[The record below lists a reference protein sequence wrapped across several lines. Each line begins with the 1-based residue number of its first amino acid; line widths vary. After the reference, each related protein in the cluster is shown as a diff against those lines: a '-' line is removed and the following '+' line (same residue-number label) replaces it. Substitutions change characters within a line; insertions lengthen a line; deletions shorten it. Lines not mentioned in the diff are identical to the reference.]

1 MKIGKKDLKNG
12 DNSVKNKIY
21 TTVAIDGEGNAQEY
35 RTPKKVQL
43 KNFASDN
50 NYAKNSP
57 ANNQDNINQDQNT
70 ASQEINDNMKKNQDD
85 ENLKKNNVTKG
96 YTGKEKTGST
106 KGNQGKQQKNENGQE
121 SSEKPPKD
129 NEIKIKDEKI
139 EEKYEMDAKQKT
151 QEKEHKKMPKDKE
164 LETSGQDDQEI
175 IEITNKYKNI
185 EGLKEEINNIIDDH
199 NKNIKNIEE
208 KYKNTETESLSDAEV
223 EVRREERILEELKNE
238 LNNLDTRTMNNI
250 EMRITIAN
258 YKEMI
263 DEAEKSKKQAI
274 ENRDRILN
282 YYSKS
287 ELELQKIRKNKNFDN
302 EIFQKMK
309 KHEISDNEIKTEIA
323 LTTKRIDLENC
334 LKNINEDINKINIK
348 IDAVRKEMK
357 ENEYIKDGETIPK
370 SSRKQAQY
378 MSSFKN
384 LVDVRYELKEKKD
397 DIEKAI
403 DLCNKALG
411 EIKEKY
417 EKQSPQGKEQNPG
430 VSETQSQQYVEK
442 IIISEA
448 NNSAIAITKDGKLY
462 EEALS
467 NILENKK
474 ETFKNKNIKSYI
486 KKATKGIRIPF
497 VTKIRLKRRVNPI
510 IIAALTR
517 DEDIS
522 QYIRDLKEKEAFNF
536 ELEHN
541 LINSSLEK
549 KQKKEMKR
557 IAKRERKCYAIV
569 NGLKNKMPKISLTSG
584 GLVFYTPGMYKEDK
598 SYKREEKLASKMKT
612 EEQKELNARYGKNL
626 RNDVQV
632 SEEVKENIQGVSEA
646 YATKGNGMTSEE
658 LAQNISPYLEK

>member
-85 ENLKKNNVTKG
+85 ENLEKNNVTKG

-287 ELELQKIRKNKNFDN
+287 ELELQKMRKNKNFDN

-370 SSRKQAQY
+370 SSRKQSQY

-403 DLCNKALG
+403 DLCNKTLG

-417 EKQSPQGKEQNPG
+417 EKQPPQGKEQNPG
-430 VSETQSQQYVEK
+430 VPEPQQSQYIEK

-448 NNSAIAITKDGKLY
+448 NNSVTAKTKDGKSYDGVLSSVLGNK
-462 EEALS
+462 EEIFKKN
-467 NILENKK
+467 NID
-474 ETFKNKNIKSYI
+474 SYI
-486 KKATKGIRIPF
+486 KKATKNRF
-497 VTKIRLKRRVNPI
+497 TRFRLKRRVNPI
-510 IIAALTR
+510 VIAALSLSG

-569 NGLKNKMPKISLTSG
+569 NGLKNKWPKIGLTSG
-584 GLVFYTPGMYKEDK
+584 GLVFAPGMYKEDK